1 MSEVLVVTMLVKKW
15 TGRVI
20 KAVPVN
26 QLCKLEKLVFGIKDR
41 FQSTPEQFIRRGLR
55 SVRTHCHL
63 THCLGLLRVD
73 HDPASKGIP
82 YMRARR
88 KSQGF
93 G

>member
-41 FQSTPEQFIRRGLR
+41 FQSTPEL
-55 SVRTHCHL
+55 
-63 THCLGLLRVD
+63 
-73 HDPASKGIP
+73 
-82 YMRARR
+82 
-88 KSQGF
+88 
-93 G
+93 